1 VAGTL
6 DKSPPLER
14 LFAVASQTIIA
25 PAAEQALEQARQASE
40 RQAYLDGY
48 EIFRRLKDDYQE
60 EARPSADDVE
70 SVLSVLSAAVSVNAG
85 QLEYQAAASTSRGW
99 QYVYAEQGKR
109 GKGNADKPT
118 VKRVQRLTP
127 LKMAGQGLN
136 EGRTWYLRLSPGVVG
151 LRCEDAN
158 KKERAQEREK
168 ERARKTAD
176 ASALSMGCS
185 GCPLLELRPLRGS
198 AGEIREWSARSR
210 SRMAELVGSLDY
222 SEWTRNDGTLVMNT
236 LTLPDRWQEVA
247 ADGPTFKKL
256 LRRYELRWRRN
267 VGEWRCLWKL
277 EFQGRGAPHW
287 HALMRVPAL
296 VGRQTFEEW
305 NSETWAD
312 VVGASEDFD
321 RIDDKGQPSSE
332 FTRHLGAG
340 TRVDY
345 SGKDFSDPR
354 RISMYFLG
362 HSAKTT
368 DGKEYQHKVPVEW
381 QEPGKGP
388 GRFWGN
394 PGLKSAAREIE
405 ITERDAVELA
415 RVLRDVKRG
424 RAWTVKV
431 LRERGKLPVG
441 ERHKHHTFSTEL
453 RQRDGQKRGRAAKRS
468 FVRNCRAAAE
478 ARGETYIRK
487 AAFRPSSLGQG
498 GYAVGGWVLV
508 NDALALG
515 LDLARYFEEKRVPP
529 TPADNLGRGS
539 VAERWRTVQLCRAA
553 RAAAPSP
560 LVPLSARM
568 EA

>member
-1 VAGTL
+1 MA
-6 DKSPPLER
+6 SP
-14 LFAVASQTIIA
+14 TIIA
-25 PAAEQALEQARQASE
+25 SAAADATEAARLRHE
-40 RQAYLDGY
+40 YLAGY
-48 EIFRRLKDDYQE
+48 EIFRRLKDDYAE
-60 EARPSADDVE
+60 DPRPSADDVE
-70 SVLSVLSAAVSVNAG
+70 SVLSVLSSAVSVNAG
-85 QLEYQAAASTSRGW
+85 QLEYQAAASSARDYEFVRG
-99 QYVYAEQGKR
+99 
-109 GKGNADKPT
+109 P
-118 VKRVQRLTP
+118 VQVRSETMRTYKLTP
-127 LKMAGQGLN
+127 LQMAGQGLT
-136 EGRTWYLRLSPGVVG
+136 EGRTWFLRLSPGVVG
-151 LRCEDAN
+151 LRCMDRN
-158 KKERAQEREK
+158 KQERAQEREK
-168 ERARKTAD
+168 QRARKLAD
-176 ASALSMGCS
+176 AQAMSMGCS
-185 GCPLLELRPLRGS
+185 GCPLLELRPVRGA
-198 AGEIREWSARSR
+198 AGEILEWSARSR

-222 SEWTRNDGTLVMNT
+222 SEWTREDGTLVMNT

-247 ADGPTFKKL
+247 PDGKTFKKL
-256 LRRYELRWRRN
+256 LRRYELRWRRSI
-267 VGEWRCLWKL
+267 GDWRCLWKL

-296 VGRQTFEEW
+296 VGAQTFEEW
-305 NSETWAD
+305 NSQTWAD
-312 VVGASEDFD
+312 VVGASTVVD
-321 RIDDKGQPSSE
+321 RWKDDKGSSE
-332 FTRHLGAG
+332 YTRHLGAG

-354 RISMYFLG
+354 RISLYFLG

-368 DGKEYQHKVPVEW
+368 DGKEYQHNVPAEW
-381 QEPGKGP
+381 QEPGNGP

-405 ITERDAVELA
+405 LTEHDAMEVA
-415 RVLRDVKRG
+415 RLLRKVKRG

-453 RQRDGQKRGRAAKRS
+453 RQRDGQKRGRSAKKTFTRKMQESAA
-468 FVRNCRAAAE
+468 

-515 LDLARYFEEKRVPP
+515 LDLARFFDEKTVPP
-529 TPADNLGRGS
+529 APADVLGRGS
-539 VAERWRTVQLCRAA
+539 VAQRWAAVQLCRKA
-553 RAAAPSP
+553 RGAAPAP